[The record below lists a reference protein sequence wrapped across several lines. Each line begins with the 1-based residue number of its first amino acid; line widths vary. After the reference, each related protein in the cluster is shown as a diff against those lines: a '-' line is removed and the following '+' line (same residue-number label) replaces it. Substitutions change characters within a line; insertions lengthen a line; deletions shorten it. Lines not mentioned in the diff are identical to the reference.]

1 MTMARQSL
9 WKDMK
14 KTFLFHAIAAHFS
27 NGLIP
32 VAALYLMLTIPTG
45 NTFFE
50 HTVEH
55 LIVIVLMAV
64 PVSFFSGIN
73 DWKKKY
79 NAAKAPIFMKKI
91 KLSVILFTLSLITVS
106 IRLTVSDVMSTNT
119 VLHWLYIVLLFSML
133 PVVTLLGHYGGKLS
147 AQSRQSAKPPEKK

>member
-1 MTMARQSL
+1 MVGRRL
-9 WKDMK
+9 FNEMK

-32 VAALYLMLTIPTG
+32 VGVLYLLLTISTG
-45 NTFFE
+45 NIYFE

-55 LIVIVLMAV
+55 LIVIVMLAI
-64 PVSFFSGIN
+64 PVSFFSGIH

-79 NAAKAPIFMKKI
+79 RAAKAPIFIKKI
-91 KLSVILFTLSLITVS
+91 RLSVLLFLLCASAVVL
-106 IRLTVSDVMSTNT
+106 RLTIPDVMSHQGIE
-119 VLHWLYIVLLFSML
+119 HWLYLALLFSML

-147 AQSRQSAKPPEKK
+147 SQSRQTTKPA

>member
-1 MTMARQSL
+1 MARPSL
-9 WKDMK
+9 WQDMK

-32 VAALYLMLTIPTG
+32 VAVLYLMLTIPTG

-55 LIVIVLMAV
+55 LMVITLMAI
-64 PVSFFSGIN
+64 PVSFITGVH
-73 DWKKKY
+73 DWKTKY
-79 NAAKAPIFMKKI
+79 KGAKAPVFIKKLR
-91 KLSVILFTLSLITVS
+91 LSGILFALCVSAVS
-106 IRLTVSDVMSTNT
+106 IRLAIPGVMDAEGL
-119 VLHWLYIVLLFSML
+119 VHWIYIIIVFAML

-147 AQSRQSAKPPEKK
+147 GQSRQSGKS